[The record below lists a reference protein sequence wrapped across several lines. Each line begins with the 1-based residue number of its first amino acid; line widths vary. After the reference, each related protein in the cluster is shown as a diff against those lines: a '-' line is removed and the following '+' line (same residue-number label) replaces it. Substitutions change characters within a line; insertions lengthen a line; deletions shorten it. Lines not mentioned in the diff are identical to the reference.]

1 MNARIK
7 YTDEPIEARVIE
19 DFLPP
24 PDQLI
29 FREETVK
36 VTLTLSKKSVD
47 FFKSEAAKNHSQYQR
62 MLRVLIDQYVAH
74 YDTPSATNPKRAP
87 PKR

>member
-7 YTDEPIEARVIE
+7 YTDEPIEARVIA

-36 VTLTLSKKSVD
+36 VTLTLSKRSVD
-47 FFKSEAAKNHSQYQR
+47 FFKSEAAKNHCQYQR
-62 MLRVLIDQYVAH
+62 MLRALIDQYAAH
-74 YDTPSATNPKRAP
+74 YDTPAMPNPKRAP

>member
-7 YTDEPIEARVIE
+7 YTDEPIEARVIA

-36 VTLTLSKKSVD
+36 ITLTLSKKSVD
-47 FFKSEAAKNHSQYQR
+47 FFKLEATKNHSQYQR
-62 MLRVLIDQYVAH
+62 MIRALIDQYVAH
-74 YDTPSATNPKRAP
+74 YDMPTSSTPKRAL